1 MANSVALGSLSA
13 LTCKGAALSTASRTH
28 TTWSQAGRDTLF
40 TGRKK
45 FSVRHPPTP
54 RHQQAA
60 PQVSLARGST
70 GPCSASEKAAAVS
83 ILWSLLVL
91 PGERARREML
101 LRMHPTEAV
110 NRCGPL
116 LPELKPLV
124 SPGPVLLPG
133 APTTVLVLLSS
144 REVLE
149 MFNSGRYD
157 SS

>member
-1 MANSVALGSLSA
+1 M
-13 LTCKGAALSTASRTH
+13 
-28 TTWSQAGRDTLF
+28 
-40 TGRKK
+40 
-45 FSVRHPPTP
+45 
-54 RHQQAA
+54 
-60 PQVSLARGST
+60 ARGST